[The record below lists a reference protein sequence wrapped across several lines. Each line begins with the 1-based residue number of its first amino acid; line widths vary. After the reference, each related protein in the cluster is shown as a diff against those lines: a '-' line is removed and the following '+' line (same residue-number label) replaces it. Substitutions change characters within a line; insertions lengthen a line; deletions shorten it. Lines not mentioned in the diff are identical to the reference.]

1 MTTKNPKHTFYGQ
14 TAQSLLKSAHI
25 VDGRLL
31 VRDRNGS
38 SCRVQRAPN
47 GALSVTDVAS
57 GWGAALLM
65 DDWCRAE
72 LAWWE
77 AQLDA
82 LTPGRT
88 VWVVLE
94 VSGVVVGHLAAPEL
108 AHDPER
114 AHPFRVDNAA
124 RRPLPALGEPY
135 SPPPE
140 PVRPR
145 KTRGMSVMGEA

>member
-1 MTTKNPKHTFYGQ
+1 MTPKKPKKTFRDQ
-14 TAQSLLKSAHI
+14 SAQSFLKSAQI

-31 VRDRNGS
+31 VRDWEGLTYRAQRS
-38 SCRVQRAPN
+38 SS
-47 GALSVTDVAS
+47 GDALTLTDVAS

-82 LTPGRT
+82 LTPGRK
-88 VWVVLE
+88 VWLLLDE
-94 VSGVVVGHLAAPEL
+94 PGVVVGHLAAPEL

-114 AHPFRVDNAA
+114 AHPFRLDNAA
-124 RRPLPALGEPY
+124 ARPLPALGEPY
-135 SPPPE
+135 SPPPK

-145 KTRGMSVMGEA
+145 RTRGMSAGA